1 MQDNHDRLQAAIASM
16 RSIDQLLQQI
26 AEALPRNAGH
36 ADAPLLETLM
46 AEANA
51 AQGRFHRVAKQVMDA
66 QKTLAEAG
74 E

>member
-16 RSIDQLLQQI
+16 RSIDQLLRQI
-26 AEALPRNAGH
+26 AEALPQNAGH
-36 ADAPLLETLM
+36 ADAALLETLM
-46 AEANA
+46 AAANA